1 MPKAFG
7 WLGGYPLA
15 GFQTGLKQKNPAVCA
30 GFDIRGGGVESY
42 STDIP
47 NFIGGGC

>member
-1 MPKAFG
+1 VPKAFG

-30 GFDIRGGGVESY
+30 ELIIKIGDVLGTPANYAGVHRS
-42 STDIP
+42 D
-47 NFIGGGC
+47 